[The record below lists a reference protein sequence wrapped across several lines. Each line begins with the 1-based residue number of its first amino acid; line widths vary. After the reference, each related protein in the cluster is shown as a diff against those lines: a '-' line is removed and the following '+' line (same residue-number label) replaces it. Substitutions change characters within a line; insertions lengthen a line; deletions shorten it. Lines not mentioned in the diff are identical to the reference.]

1 MHLIIVHLEVNS
13 MFFDPLYLLFMAP
26 ALILS
31 AIATGWVQSAFSKY
45 SKVRSSTGL
54 TGAQAAREILDRNG
68 LRDVDI
74 EMVDGMLSDHY
85 DPSKRVLR
93 LSSKVY
99 SSPSLAAIGVA
110 SHEAGHALQHQANYA
125 PLMLRQAIAPVASV
139 GSSLSWILIMIG
151 FFAQATGLI
160 KLGILAFTIAVFF
173 TLVTLPVEFNASRRA
188 KALVR
193 DYGLVAPGE
202 SGAVSRVLSAA
213 AMTYVAAAITA
224 VLQLIYFLIRAGL
237 LGGRDD

>member
-1 MHLIIVHLEVNS
+1 
-13 MFFDPLYLLFMAP
+13 MAP